1 MLAPLIV
8 VDIDR
13 LSDCC
18 ALGLSSRSSQTL
30 VSPDRASSRARVSGK
45 AKRDP
50 WDNGRHQDIGPMTL
64 RAFLSGTLR
73 SRTASAVASLISL
86 PGKISR
92 DQGRAERGTGQQD
105 GGRADRNG
113 RSREVVG
120 PCVPR

>member
-92 DQGRAERGTGQQD
+92 DDLKHLDHVRPGRRLHRGFL
-105 GGRADRNG
+105 
-113 RSREVVG
+113 
-120 PCVPR
+120 